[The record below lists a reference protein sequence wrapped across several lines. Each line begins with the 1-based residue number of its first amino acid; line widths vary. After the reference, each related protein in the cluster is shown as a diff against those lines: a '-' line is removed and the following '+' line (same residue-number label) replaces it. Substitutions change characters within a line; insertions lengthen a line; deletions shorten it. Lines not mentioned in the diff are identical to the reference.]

1 MPIYWAVPMSRPVS
15 VAECVRVITDMVEEA
30 QVEAHRCLSVR
41 DRQILLA
48 KRDALEE
55 AKFRMRDGAEDT
67 SWTKRIP
74 APNSSVGLS
83 ERQQFERRDGE
94 GNDGD

>member
-1 MPIYWAVPMSRPVS
+1 
-15 VAECVRVITDMVEEA
+15 MVDEA
-30 QVEAHRCLSVR
+30 QTAVHRCLSSR

-55 AKFRMRDGAEDT
+55 AKFRMRDGAADT

-74 APNSSVGLS
+74 KPSDPVGLS
-83 ERQQFERRDGE
+83 EREVFERRDGE
-94 GNDGD
+94 SADGEEKT